1 MMKTRNIE
9 NKLALFGALIVL
21 IGVSAAAT
29 SALAAEPI
37 DERTTTVAAKRDDLA
52 NVTIRGARK
61 ANAESAKEAAEAIE
75 AETTLELEMQ
85 LGDLISTLI
94 AGTE

>member
-29 SALAAEPI
+29 SALAAEPT
-37 DERTTTVAAKRDDLA
+37 DERATTVAAKRDDSA

-61 ANAESAKEAAEAIE
+61 ANAEAAKEAAEAIE

-85 LGDLISTLI
+85 LGDLTSTLI
-94 AGTE
+94 AYTK